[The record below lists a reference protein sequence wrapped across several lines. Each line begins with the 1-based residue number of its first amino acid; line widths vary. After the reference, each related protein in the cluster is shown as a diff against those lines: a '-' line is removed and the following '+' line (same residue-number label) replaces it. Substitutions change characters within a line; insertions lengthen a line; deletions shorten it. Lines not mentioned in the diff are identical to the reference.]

1 MPPLPARQR
10 WRGVDARTTRA
21 LVLRRPA
28 APALAPLV
36 DCEGAHQAW
45 SAANWVGNLCDPVII
60 PGAGGKSL
68 SRIKQIAFASTGFA
82 SNLLAKQDPNDFGSR
97 GFCQH

>member
-60 PGAGGKSL
+60 TGGTRQIL
-68 SRIKQIAFASTGFA
+68 ESRQVDRVRVNG
-82 SNLLAKQDPNDFGSR
+82 L
-97 GFCQH
+97 C